1 MNEIYRRFML
11 LVEGEQKKAFLTLVK
26 QKGLTREDLMLI
38 LKSVKIRSTKD
49 KSRKTIEI
57 RKPYS
62 NENVKITLPKCAAD
76 EIPVLIRKPY
86 NDEITVFVVRKAP
99 KPL

>member
-1 MNEIYRRFML
+1 MNKPLWRRFKL
-11 LVEGEQKKAFLTLVK
+11 TGDDRQKEAFLALVK
-26 QKGLTREDLMLI
+26 RKGLTREDLMLI

-49 KSRKTIEI
+49 NCRQTIEI

-62 NENVKITLPKCAAD
+62 NETVTITLPKCAAD

-86 NDEITVFVVRKAP
+86 SDEITVSVARKA
-99 KPL
+99 KL